1 MHIITNKL
9 TEATISNSTNHV
21 RNTHINPECFNRIVY
36 QQQPICERHKC
47 DPKMHKKPQKKIME
61 IEISKF
67 TKLENFDKSGIY
79 RIYVRM
85 RKKIQISH

>member
-1 MHIITNKL
+1 
-9 TEATISNSTNHV
+9 
-21 RNTHINPECFNRIVY
+21 
-36 QQQPICERHKC
+36 
-47 DPKMHKKPQKKIME
+47 MHKKPQKKIME

-85 RKKIQISH
+85 IKIKKKKSATDLVVGT